1 LTTRQYGTGAN
12 AARQQLEDA
21 RDVVLQLAVAA
32 LERVEVLAE
41 GQRGRD
47 VGAVGH
53 QVAEDRDLAPAPQPR
68 EQPLVGDADHV
79 EVPAQVV
86 GVERGHREP
95 ALAAPVLP
103 FRRERAD
110 DPDLLRDRLDLAPAP
125 VAVRA
130 LAQQR
135 VDRVGP
141 GEADD
146 LATRAHREPE
156 HRPVAAPPPLDHQ
169 VQALRPELEGVAHGR
184 QAARAGQLRDRGHAL
199 TVSVRVWV
207 FFDLNGTLVDPAV
220 LIDPPELAVV
230 ALDEANV
237 MAMIT
242 TIAGRETAFKP
253 LLDAALRRG
262 LARAGHDPELAAGAL
277 ERLPEMPAYPDV
289 PGALARLR
297 DGGHQLAVLT
307 QSSADAA
314 EAVLANA
321 GIRNVFEL
329 VLSAPE
335 LGAFKPDDL
344 AYKAA
349 LERAGVT
356 DAWFVAGHWW
366 DVAGAAYAGL
376 STAWISRTDLAYPVA
391 MPEPDVRGGD
401 LDAVATAILSRSER

>member
-1 LTTRQYGTGAN
+1 M
-12 AARQQLEDA
+12 
-21 RDVVLQLAVAA
+21 
-32 LERVEVLAE
+32 
-41 GQRGRD
+41 
-47 VGAVGH
+47 
-53 QVAEDRDLAPAPQPR
+53 
-68 EQPLVGDADHV
+68 
-79 EVPAQVV
+79 
-86 GVERGHREP
+86 
-95 ALAAPVLP
+95 
-103 FRRERAD
+103 
-110 DPDLLRDRLDLAPAP
+110 
-125 VAVRA
+125 
-130 LAQQR
+130 
-135 VDRVGP
+135 
-141 GEADD
+141 
-146 LATRAHREPE
+146 
-156 HRPVAAPPPLDHQ
+156 
-169 VQALRPELEGVAHGR
+169 
-184 QAARAGQLRDRGHAL
+184 
-199 TVSVRVWV
+199 WV

-401 LDAVATAILSRSER
+401 LDEVVTAILSR